1 MAKWIELNNSIT
13 IRCDAIYALEKKH
26 SFGQYYICIAVA
38 NQNTPYEFCFG
49 ENKVACEHK
58 YNELKRDLPYGTTHC
73 EWDVIIPFELLWKHY
88 NRIIKDN
95 GAIVLFGS
103 GLFTAELMCSNNEYR
118 AN

>member
-58 YNELKRDLPYGTTHC
+58 YNELKRDLFSDSIDSLPVTP
-73 EWDVIIPFELLWKHY
+73 VP
-88 NRIIKDN
+88 IKKE
-95 GAIVLFGS
+95 A
-103 GLFTAELMCSNNEYR
+103 
-118 AN
+118 